1 MYTSITRKKNNKH
14 DVLGFRTLCDF
25 LLPDFEYLL
34 LSLLPDFETIT
45 VARKPMEMAK
55 RSNAIVR

>member
-45 VARKPMEMAK
+45 VARKPMEIEEK
-55 RSNAIVR
+55 